1 MINELADINA
11 KINAPASIDDSVIR
25 RLKQEY
31 ANLQQQRFYS
41 KNVSERN
48 ALAKAMEL
56 KSAEIEAYNTAN
68 INPAISDAEL
78 KALYDTKA
86 SIYSKL
92 KKLRV
97 IMMLNTRNSLK
108 KLLLQNGIVL
118 MNIVVCLELL
128 RIML

>member
-1 MINELADINA
+1 
-11 KINAPASIDDSVIR
+11 
-25 RLKQEY
+25 
-31 ANLQQQRFYS
+31 
-41 KNVSERN
+41 
-48 ALAKAMEL
+48 MEL
-56 KSAEIEAYNTAN
+56 KSAEIEAYNAAN
-68 INPAISDAEL
+68 MNPAISDAEL

-86 SIYSKL
+86 DIYSKL

-128 RIML
+128 KIML

>member
-1 MINELADINA
+1 
-11 KINAPASIDDSVIR
+11 
-25 RLKQEY
+25 
-31 ANLQQQRFYS
+31 
-41 KNVSERN
+41 
-48 ALAKAMEL
+48 MEL
-56 KSAEIEAYNTAN
+56 KSAEIEAYNAAN
-68 INPAISDAEL
+68 MNPAISDAEL